1 MNSIPYNIT
10 GGFVPKVDLDTV
22 VDDYG
27 RRWNGNN
34 LTAEDLLFTQCY
46 GANEVNLAGMLTAA
60 VYVKSSL
67 LCCKQPWL

>member
-34 LTAEDLLFTQCY
+34 LTSEDLLFTQCY
-46 GANEVNLAGMLTAA
+46 SANEVNLAGMLTAA
-60 VYVKSSL
+60 VYAQV
-67 LCCKQPWL
+67 